1 VSRRTSID
9 TYNIVV
15 VCVVIKFLWITQFA
29 ECRSS
34 LQRREGATTDRW
46 ARRLLRP
53 AASLISNDSYHIDPY
68 LSIINCYYSKHSTN
82 PAIAQLATSGESRS
96 WRSASCYSAQR
107 AAIGS
112 GEARRV
118 SVSRQAPRVFTARP
132 ILSETH
138 VAKPPFATQ
147 VTMFRYQA
155 ATVSLPGEAPLIT
168 TGVDPIRWTPFQ

>member
-1 VSRRTSID
+1 MSRRTSID

-15 VCVVIKFLWITQFA
+15 VCFVINFLWITQFA

-118 SVSRQAPRVFTARP
+118 SVSRQAPRDVHGKADPVRDTRRQA
-132 ILSETH
+132 
-138 VAKPPFATQ
+138 PP
-147 VTMFRYQA
+147 
-155 ATVSLPGEAPLIT
+155 SLPKLRCFVIKPL
-168 TGVDPIRWTPFQ
+168 R